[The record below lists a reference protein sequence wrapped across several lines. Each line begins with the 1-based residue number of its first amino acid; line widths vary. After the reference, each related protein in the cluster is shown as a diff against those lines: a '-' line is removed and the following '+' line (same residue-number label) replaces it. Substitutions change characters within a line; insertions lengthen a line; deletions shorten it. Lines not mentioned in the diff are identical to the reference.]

1 MTTADDAYRTIRQAV
16 LKDAGAGPL
25 HGILSAVTH
34 RAAADR
40 VTGDWITRAREDGN
54 DWLQIGRAL
63 GMEGPGNPPYDVAA
77 AAYERSCGT
86 DGLGDP
92 LPFWFPCG
100 SCGRMVTDRGPY
112 VASPLDCEEGHADGC
127 ARFSE
132 AVRAYRAQWDEE
144 DDTDG

>member
-1 MTTADDAYRTIRQAV
+1 MTASDDAYRVIRQAV
-16 LKDAGAGPL
+16 QKDAGAGPL
-25 HGILSAVTH
+25 HGIISAVVH
-34 RAAADR
+34 RSACDR
-40 VTGDWITRAREDGN
+40 VIGDWITRAREDGC

-63 GMEGPGNPPYDVAA
+63 GMEDDGRQPYDVAA

-112 VASPLDCEEGHADGC
+112 TANPLDCEEGHAEDC
-127 ARFSE
+127 ARMAE
-132 AVRAYRAQWDEE
+132 ALRAYRAQWEE
-144 DDTDG
+144 EGDGG